1 MDERNDRR
9 CLEAPKCL
17 HRHERLSA
25 KVLPT
30 GPFCP
35 LLLLTP
41 FPLNSACPVQPRV
54 LTPPPYNLIIPPTYL
69 LTDIQQEL
77 IQFANTIGRKKV
89 MFGTNFPQLNWKAC
103 IESVHKHT
111 KLREDSKADFF
122 GGNAAR
128 VLKLDGVSEKK
139 ARL

>member
-1 MDERNDRR
+1 MIGVAWKHPNVYIDTSAY
-9 CLEAPKCL
+9 LPKYYPQVCSVPL
-17 HRHERLSA
+17 IPLS
-25 KVLPT
+25 LSP
-30 GPFCP
+30 
-35 LLLLTP
+35 LTP
-41 FPLNSACPVQPRV
+41 PNPVQPRP
-54 LTPPPYNLIIPPTYL
+54 LTPPPYNLIVPPIYL

-77 IQFANTIGRKKV
+77 IQFANTTGRKKV

-103 IESVHKHT
+103 VESVHTHT

>member
-1 MDERNDRR
+1 MIGVAWKHPNVYIDTSAY
-9 CLEAPKCL
+9 LPKYYPQVCSVP
-17 HRHERLSA
+17 H
-25 KVLPT
+25 P
-30 GPFCP
+30 PI
-35 LLLLTP
+35 P
-41 FPLNSACPVQPRV
+41 FPLNSAKSRP
-54 LTPPPYNLIIPPTYL
+54 TPPLNPTSLQPYNLIIPPIYL

-103 IESVHKHT
+103 VESVHKHT